1 MTQQEHLQ
9 RIRQRCVELLEIA
22 EKRTAGEWDF
32 SPGVYDCSNEA
43 TQFPCGPC
51 LNYGK
56 KNELHGQ
63 FGLDEDFLF
72 IASCA
77 GAAEAGWRA
86 TIAAIDDTLNVD
98 QSLPAEVQKITTD
111 MMIAVNGRMVET
123 IIAAWPEELL

>member
-32 SPGVYDCSNEA
+32 SPGVYDCSHEA

-77 GAAEAGWRA
+77 GAAEAGWKA
-86 TIAAIDDTLNVD
+86 TIAAIDGYVKAQTDDSWAVSLVASETLD
-98 QSLPAEVQKITTD
+98 
-111 MMIAVNGRMVET
+111 T
-123 IIAAWPEELL
+123 IIAAWLEELL